1 MNYLGIDFGEKKIGL
16 SLSAGEIARPF
27 LVLRVKSPELGIA
40 EIKEICEE
48 EEVEKIIVGFPES
61 DKNSEIA
68 AKIKQFAANLS
79 QAINLPLVFQD
90 ETLTSYEAL
99 QKMIVSGKSMKKR
112 RKEDAFAAA
121 IILQDYLD
129 KLKINKEEFHKPYKN
144 IIINNDILYTNYDGT
159 DSLGLIGQAGV
170 MVGMISENDL
180 KIDGALIAQNDRVGR
195 FYYTGGSCAYKNRS
209 VISLFGMI
217 ASYVRYGFAYTN
229 GTGYATRNITY
240 DANLLYAP
248 PPDFPLT
255 SDHYQ
260 IISWQEVK
268 N

>member
-129 KLKINKEEFHKPYKN
+129 KLKIKE
-144 IIINNDILYTNYDGT
+144 
-159 DSLGLIGQAGV
+159 
-170 MVGMISENDL
+170 
-180 KIDGALIAQNDRVGR
+180 
-195 FYYTGGSCAYKNRS
+195 
-209 VISLFGMI
+209 
-217 ASYVRYGFAYTN
+217 
-229 GTGYATRNITY
+229 
-240 DANLLYAP
+240 
-248 PPDFPLT
+248 
-255 SDHYQ
+255 
-260 IISWQEVK
+260 
-268 N
+268 